1 MKKYYTATEAK
12 NKFGSVLNDVVKNGY
27 TAIIQ
32 KNNKPIV
39 EIKSIKQKNVSDEE
53 KLKALRKLYGCM
65 PDFPD
70 VTKDRVSR
78 KREIEI

>member
-39 EIKSIKQKNVSDEE
+39 EIKSIKQRNVSDEE

-70 VTKDRVSR
+70 VTKDMVSR